1 MLESLEAQITDDE
14 QTVALQLR
22 EIKTRKELIS
32 NMRKILNVPS

>member
-1 MLESLEAQITDDE
+1 MLEYLDAQITDNE
-14 QTVALQLR
+14 HVVALQLR